1 MRKTITSLLLA
12 VSLSAFAQAS
22 TDDSYDVWNITEAEF
37 SNIAPIEL
45 WIWGYY
51 AGSNTLGMIKFAE
64 HFDSPETPVKINSV
78 KALFANGTAANPNS
92 TITAVICKPD
102 DNGMPIDNCSRY
114 SMQCKHKTCHG
125 VYL

>member
-12 VSLSAFAQAS
+12 VSLSAVAQGS

-51 AGSNTLGMIKFAE
+51 AGSNTLGMVKFAE
-64 HFDSPETPVKINSV
+64 HFDSPEPPVKIHSV
-78 KALFANGTAANPNS
+78 KAQYETGTAANPNS
-92 TITAVICKPD
+92 TSMSVI
-102 DNGMPIDNCSRY
+102 
-114 SMQCKHKTCHG
+114 
-125 VYL
+125 